1 MVRRTGDYPA
11 YDVLVT
17 FPGSGALSAAGAD
30 ASAPGVDQVAVYVD
44 DVLVGRDYTASLVS
58 GSHAQYE
65 VTISPVALGWS
76 RDTYFVDP
84 GETAH
89 QLKVTIADPAGAI
102 TQMIRQFGPVRENIP
117 VDIALWT
124 PFDDT
129 TYETD
134 ETGVLP
140 AGKTIQIAAE
150 AIQYEWECEYVS
162 FRGSDPYA
170 MPPDC
175 GDVAHQVSRVDY
187 YVDGTLVGTTTAPA
201 ADYLYVLQWDAG
213 GLALGDHTVL
223 AIAVDTDG
231 VSHASAIRTIHV
243 VEGTP
248 ALDVDRTVTRHGN
261 YYQVDLT
268 LSLDPDAAG
277 PARLKELV
285 DYVDELIPVET
296 ETPTYTLEMEYSLWL
311 GTAERRSRI
320 TVDFGTTSQDWI
332 YLAPGNSHTVSYK
345 AVPALY
351 EDGEANPRI
360 GVSDIDVTYL
370 YEGETYTTSYDRY
383 WQSLSS
389 VQSALNAAD
398 YILVTN
404 PPNLMDL
411 YGDSSTANLLSSMA
425 RLATI
430 RNGALGLLK
439 TYTGSDENLRDLTQP
454 GGYWAEALNPA
465 FSTTLGGYMLIV
477 GETEI
482 VPAFNSWDMDVCW
495 SIDGDDLHCYGGDND
510 IIAHDQW
517 YANTSG
523 DGAPEL
529 IVGRIVGNAA
539 WQLDRPMI
547 VSNNI
552 YEGLA
557 GYEYQAPGRALLV
570 AGSND
575 NASTFADNIST
586 IEMILNNGGDD
597 DWLVE
602 ELILPS
608 SYPGLAVQSGL
619 SSGVSLLHLMGHGGP
634 TSFEGALSTA
644 DPPDFYGFSPFV
656 FAASCL
662 TGKYESSNDT
672 SLAESL
678 FDHGASAYI
687 GAVQVSPISVNDEMS
702 AWFYSHNWDWE
713 TGESLGKAFSQL
725 ERDFYDEWAYY
736 DWYRFWVKEYNFYGD
751 PKLGAS
757 APPVGGLALQAAP
770 LAPVTSLHVQVP
782 AYVVSTTVDGFDQ
795 VTIPGGRTLQD
806 QGQPSVPY
814 WAVTVDYAPGVRVQ
828 DVTLTARSGR
838 STPTGLVLPTTV
850 MTYDADPLPDSGI
863 IRPLDL
869 VEDDEWFPAL
879 DEIYDWEVVQN
890 PDGSSVLHVQ
900 VLPFHT
906 QLATTNAEWYDDFT
920 FAIDVLTSEVA
931 IDALQLGNAP
941 YDPGD
946 VVQADVW
953 LSKSGPAQD
962 VILAPT
968 VRSLNTGGVIEGLPL
983 QALHDLAGPAQ
994 VEVEWDTGA
1003 IAPGLYLLWIDLYDG
1018 AGNWLDSAS
1027 EMVEVGAAAAEITT
1041 LTASPEVF
1049 TPGDAVDVAVTLS
1062 NTGPTTVAGD
1072 LIVQVQTIGGLTVTA
1087 AYTHAVTSLAPGQQ
1101 VVLEDTWQ
1109 TTGIARGDYRVISY
1123 AKYAGRISEVA
1134 TATLTTEQ
1142 RIYLPLVVRAGP

>member
-1 MVRRTGDYPA
+1 M
-11 YDVLVT
+11 
-17 FPGSGALSAAGAD
+17 
-30 ASAPGVDQVAVYVD
+30 
-44 DVLVGRDYTASLVS
+44 
-58 GSHAQYE
+58 
-65 VTISPVALGWS
+65 
-76 RDTYFVDP
+76 
-84 GETAH
+84 
-89 QLKVTIADPAGAI
+89 
-102 TQMIRQFGPVRENIP
+102 
-117 VDIALWT
+117 
-124 PFDDT
+124 
-129 TYETD
+129 
-134 ETGVLP
+134 
-140 AGKTIQIAAE
+140 
-150 AIQYEWECEYVS
+150 
-162 FRGSDPYA
+162 
-170 MPPDC
+170 
-175 GDVAHQVSRVDY
+175 
-187 YVDGTLVGTTTAPA
+187 
-201 ADYLYVLQWDAG
+201 
-213 GLALGDHTVL
+213 
-223 AIAVDTDG
+223 
-231 VSHASAIRTIHV
+231 
-243 VEGTP
+243 
-248 ALDVDRTVTRHGN
+248 
-261 YYQVDLT
+261 
-268 LSLDPDAAG
+268 
-277 PARLKELV
+277 
-285 DYVDELIPVET
+285 
-296 ETPTYTLEMEYSLWL
+296 
-311 GTAERRSRI
+311 
-320 TVDFGTTSQDWI
+320 
-332 YLAPGNSHTVSYK
+332 
-345 AVPALY
+345 
-351 EDGEANPRI
+351 
-360 GVSDIDVTYL
+360 
-370 YEGETYTTSYDRY
+370 
-383 WQSLSS
+383 
-389 VQSALNAAD
+389 
-398 YILVTN
+398 
-404 PPNLMDL
+404 
-411 YGDSSTANLLSSMA
+411 
-425 RLATI
+425 
-430 RNGALGLLK
+430 
-439 TYTGSDENLRDLTQP
+439 
-454 GGYWAEALNPA
+454 
-465 FSTTLGGYMLIV
+465 
-477 GETEI
+477 
-482 VPAFNSWDMDVCW
+482 
-495 SIDGDDLHCYGGDND
+495 
-510 IIAHDQW
+510 
-517 YANTSG
+517 
-523 DGAPEL
+523 
-529 IVGRIVGNAA
+529 
-539 WQLDRPMI
+539 
-547 VSNNI
+547 
-552 YEGLA
+552 
-557 GYEYQAPGRALLV
+557 
-570 AGSND
+570 
-575 NASTFADNIST
+575 
-586 IEMILNNGGDD
+586 
-597 DWLVE
+597 
-602 ELILPS
+602 
-608 SYPGLAVQSGL
+608 
-619 SSGVSLLHLMGHGGP
+619 
-634 TSFEGALSTA
+634 
-644 DPPDFYGFSPFV
+644 
-656 FAASCL
+656 
-662 TGKYESSNDT
+662 
-672 SLAESL
+672 
-678 FDHGASAYI
+678 
-687 GAVQVSPISVNDEMS
+687 
-702 AWFYSHNWDWE
+702 
-713 TGESLGKAFSQL
+713 
-725 ERDFYDEWAYY
+725 
-736 DWYRFWVKEYNFYGD
+736 KEYNFYGD

-946 VVQADVW
+946 LVQADVW